1 MHNNLSKIT
10 LLFLLTTLFVI
21 SGCVVGPDFVKP
33 QAMTNENWSL
43 KNDPRVIFEMDVNRQ
58 WWTTFNDPTLNKLI
72 EMAYYQNLPLR
83 IAGLRIIE
91 SRARLAIAIGNQYPQ
106 VQEAFGSITNE
117 RLSRN
122 APNIALADRNYWN
135 YEVGFDALW
144 ELDFWGKFR
153 RGIESE
159 TANWM
164 ASITDYDFATVSL
177 TAEVARTYTVIRT
190 FEVLIALA
198 KENIRIQEEGL
209 QIANSRFRNGATT
222 ELDVTQAQTLL
233 ASTKASVPKLET
245 SLIQAENA
253 LSTLLGRPVGDI
265 EALLEGPKD
274 IPVAPSD
281 VAMGVPAELLRRRPD
296 IRSAE
301 LIAAA
306 QSARIGIAKADFYPS
321 LSLFG
326 EIGFQTSS
334 NGGLQSNRA
343 GFNNLFDRGSIFYV
357 FGPTFQWPLF
367 NYGRIANN
375 VRVED
380 ARFQQSIV
388 NYQNT
393 VLVAIQEVED
403 SLAGF
408 LKSQEAAVFEQNS
421 VDAARRSV
429 ELSMLQYREGAQDY
443 QRVLDAQRSL
453 LEQENNLA
461 QTRSSISTSLIGL
474 YKALGGGWE
483 LRQSKTIVPESTIAE
498 MKARTNWGKML
509 PATVPD
515 NVGEPPT
522 GKEVPLL
529 QKPQ

>member
-1 MHNNLSKIT
+1 MDSNLSKVT
-10 LLFLLTTLFVI
+10 LVILLAAFFVI
-21 SGCVVGPDFVKP
+21 NGCVVGPDFVKP
-33 QAMTNENWSL
+33 KAATNENWSL
-43 KNDPRVIFEMDVNRQ
+43 KDDPRVVTEMDVNRQ
-58 WWTTFNDPTLNKLI
+58 WWTTFNDPTLTNLI
-72 EMAYYQNLPLR
+72 EIAYQQNLTLR
-83 IAGLRIIE
+83 IEALRIIE

-117 RLSRN
+117 GLSRN
-122 APNIALADRNYWN
+122 APNAAMADRNHWN
-135 YEVGFDALW
+135 YEVGFDAVW

-153 RGIESE
+153 RGVESE

-198 KENIRIQEEGL
+198 DENIRVQEEGL
-209 QIANSRFRNGATT
+209 QIANSRFVNGATT
-222 ELDVTQAQTLL
+222 ELDVTQARTLL
-233 ASTKASVPKLET
+233 ASTKATVPKLQT
-245 SLIQAENA
+245 SLIQAQNA

-265 EALLEGPKD
+265 ETLLKGPND

-281 VAMGVPAELLRRRPD
+281 IAMGVPAELLRRRPD

-301 LIAAA
+301 LYAAA

-334 NGGLQSNRA
+334 NGGVQSNNA
-343 GFNNLFDRGSIFYV
+343 GFNNLFDRGSIFYT
-357 FGPTFQWPLF
+357 FGPTFQWPIF

-393 VLVAIQEVED
+393 VLTAIQEVED

-421 VDAARRSV
+421 VDAAKRSV
-429 ELSMLQYREGAQDY
+429 ELSMLEYREGAQDY

-461 QTRSSISTSLIGL
+461 QTRSSISTNLIGL

-483 LRQSKTIVPESTIAE
+483 LRQDKMIVPESTIAE
-498 MKARTNWGKML
+498 MKARTDWGKML
-509 PATVPD
+509 PARVPD
-515 NVGEPPT
+515 TVGDSPT